1 MARARPSPT
10 DPAAAF
16 VERMGRVTAN
26 EGVPRIA
33 GRIFAL
39 LLVSE
44 HEVSLDEIAARLG
57 ASKGSVSPDARFLEQ
72 RGLLELVRRP
82 GDRRDYYRV
91 AEDLFEG
98 ALAMRLARWQAFHAA
113 LLEGRRCLPR
123 RARVARRRFDE
134 LDAAFAALTGAAAA
148 AMRRW
153 RRVRARRPAA
163 RRPLVAL
170 ALALVVARA
179 PLAAQQ
185 APAGPLA
192 LTLGEAARLA
202 ARQSAPADEARWR
215 AEAAGERVRLAR
227 ADLLPTVSGSAFDG
241 QHTLNSA

>member
-91 AEDLFEG
+91 AAPTG
-98 ALAMRLARWQAFHAA
+98 SAA
-113 LLEGRRCLPR
+113 WKGSHSNLTAGGTLVLSHRQQ
-123 RARVARRRFDE
+123 VAGTE
-134 LDAAFAALTGAAAA
+134 
-148 AMRRW
+148 
-153 RRVRARRPAA
+153 
-163 RRPLVAL
+163 
-170 ALALVVARA
+170 
-179 PLAAQQ
+179 AAQGIEIYVFVTGW
-185 APAGPLA
+185 PV
-192 LTLGEAARLA
+192 AAK
-202 ARQSAPADEARWR
+202 
-215 AEAAGERVRLAR
+215 
-227 ADLLPTVSGSAFDG
+227 
-241 QHTLNSA
+241 